1 MMKILLTMEDH
12 KGNNFMHLICKLND
26 KKLLEKFINDD
37 NYNYLLDTN
46 EKGKTPIDYC
56 NTKLM
61 KHITSKNIDKI
72 SYLEYKIK
80 MNLEEFDYRFNM
92 YIFLL
97 LFLIVKDFF
106 I

>member
-1 MMKILLTMEDH
+1 MREL
-12 KGNNFMHLICKLND
+12 
-26 KKLLEKFINDD
+26 
-37 NYNYLLDTN
+37 N
-46 EKGKTPIDYC
+46 EKNREILELKKDRRCLVQEKMT
-56 NTKLM
+56 L
-61 KHITSKNIDKI
+61 KI
-72 SYLEYKIK
+72 EMENKFDEIK